1 MIEILLSP
9 FEFEFMNMALV
20 ITLILS
26 LPCAMLSAFLVL
38 KGWSLL
44 GDAMSHA
51 VFPGVVLAWWI
62 GFPFAIGAFIAGM
75 LCALATGFI
84 SQNSRIKP
92 NTVMGIVFS
101 GMFGAGLVLYLKLK
115 PEVHLDHILFGDM
128 LGIGLADIAQ
138 TAAIALLVVL
148 VLSVKWRDLLLHAF
162 DPQQA
167 RACGINANLMHYGL
181 LCLIALTI
189 VAALKSVGVI
199 LSIAMLIAPG
209 AIALLLARRFLQVM
223 LLAALIAILTGF
235 CGVYASFFLDSAPG
249 PTIVVLYSL
258 SFVVTFVSVSWRERA
273 NGRGSVAVEESSGR

>member
-9 FEFEFMNMALV
+9 FEFEFMNMALI

-92 NTVMGIVFS
+92 DTVMGIVFS

-128 LGIGLADIAQ
+128 LGIGWADIAQ
-138 TAAIALLVVL
+138 TATIALLVVL

-258 SFVVTFVSVSWRERA
+258 LFVVTFVSVSWRERA
-273 NGRGSVAVEESSGR
+273 NRRGLAAIK

>member
-9 FEFEFMNMALV
+9 FEFEFMNMALI

-92 NTVMGIVFS
+92 DTVMGIVFS

-128 LGIGLADIAQ
+128 LSIGWADIAQ

-258 SFVVTFVSVSWRERA
+258 LFVVTFVSVSWRERA
-273 NGRGSVAVEESSGR
+273 NGRGLAAIK

>member
-1 MIEILLSP
+1 MSEILLSP
-9 FEFEFMNMALV
+9 FEFEFMNMALI

-75 LCALATGFI
+75 LCAIATGFI

-92 NTVMGIVFS
+92 DTVMGIVFS

-128 LGIGLADIAQ
+128 LGIGWEDIAQ
-138 TAAIALLVVL
+138 TAAIALLIVL

-167 RACGINANLMHYGL
+167 RACGINGNLMHYGL

-258 SFVVTFVSVSWRERA
+258 LFVVTFVGVSWRERA
-273 NGRGSVAVEESSGR
+273 NRNGSATVEMSSGR

>member
-1 MIEILLSP
+1 MSEILLSP
-9 FEFEFMNMALV
+9 FQFEFMNMALI
-20 ITLILS
+20 ITLLLS

-62 GFPFAIGAFIAGM
+62 GLPYAIGAFIAGM

-92 NTVMGIVFS
+92 DTVMGIVFS

-128 LGIGLADIAQ
+128 LGIAWSDIAQ
-138 TAAIALLVVL
+138 TAAIALLVVVL
-148 VLSVKWRDLLLHAF
+148 LSVKWRDLLLHAF

-167 RACGINANLMHYGL
+167 RACGINGNLMHYGL

-223 LLAALIAILTGF
+223 LLAVLIAVVTGV

-258 SFVVTFVSVSWRERA
+258 MFVVTFVVVSWRDR
-273 NGRGSVAVEESSGR
+273 RVARCA

>member
-1 MIEILLSP
+1 MSELLLSP
-9 FEFEFMNMALV
+9 FRFEFMNMALI

-51 VFPGVVLAWWI
+51 VFPGVVLAWWM
-62 GFPFAIGAFIAGM
+62 GLPYAIGAFIAGM
-75 LCALATGFI
+75 LCAVSTGYI

-92 NTVMGIVFS
+92 DTVMGIVFS
-101 GMFGAGLVLYLKLK
+101 GMFGAGLVLYLKLQ

-128 LGIGLADIAQ
+128 LGIAWSDIVQ
-138 TAAIALLVVL
+138 TALIALLVVA
-148 VLSVKWRDLLLHAF
+148 VLTVKWRDVLLHAF

-167 RACGINANLMHYGL
+167 RVSGINGNMMHYGL

-209 AIALLLARRFLQVM
+209 AIALLLARRFAQVM
-223 LLAALIAILTGF
+223 LLAAAMALITGF
-235 CGVYASFFLDSAPG
+235 TGVYAAFFLDSAPG

-258 SFVVTFVSVSWRERA
+258 LFIAAFIWSTLRDR
-273 NGRGSVAVEESSGR
+273 RRLHMP

>member
-1 MIEILLSP
+1 MSEILLSP
-9 FEFEFMNMALV
+9 FQFEFMNMALI
-20 ITLILS
+20 ITLLLS

-62 GFPFAIGAFIAGM
+62 GLPYAIGAFIAGM

-92 NTVMGIVFS
+92 DTVMGIVFS

-128 LGIGLADIAQ
+128 LGIAWADIAQ
-138 TAAIALLVVL
+138 TAAIALLVV
-148 VLSVKWRDLLLHAF
+148 VLLSLKWRDLLLHAF

-167 RACGINANLMHYGL
+167 RACGINGNLMHYGL

-209 AIALLLARRFLQVM
+209 AIALLLARRFLLVM
-223 LLAALIAILTGF
+223 LLAVLIAVVTGV

-258 SFVVTFVSVSWRERA
+258 LFVVTFVGVSWRDR
-273 NGRGSVAVEESSGR
+273 RVARCA

>member
-9 FEFEFMNMALV
+9 FEFEFMNMALI

-92 NTVMGIVFS
+92 DTVMGIVFS

-128 LGIGLADIAQ
+128 LGIGWADIAQ

-167 RACGINANLMHYGL
+167 RACGINANVMHYGL

-209 AIALLLARRFLQVM
+209 AISLLLARRFLQVM

-258 SFVVTFVSVSWRERA
+258 LFVVTFVSVSWRERA
-273 NGRGSVAVEESSGR
+273 NGRGLAAIK

>member
-9 FEFEFMNMALV
+9 FEFEFMNMALI

-75 LCALATGFI
+75 LCALANGFI

-92 NTVMGIVFS
+92 DTVMGIVFS

-128 LGIGLADIAQ
+128 LGIGWADIAQ

-167 RACGINANLMHYGL
+167 RACGINANVMHYGL

-258 SFVVTFVSVSWRERA
+258 LFVVTFVSVSWRERA
-273 NGRGSVAVEESSGR
+273 NGRGLAAIK

>member
-9 FEFEFMNMALV
+9 FEFEFMNMALI

-92 NTVMGIVFS
+92 DTVMGIVFS

-128 LGIGLADIAQ
+128 LGIGWADIAQ

-167 RACGINANLMHYGL
+167 RACGINANVMHYGL

-258 SFVVTFVSVSWRERA
+258 LFVVTFVSVSWRESA
-273 NGRGSVAVEESSGR
+273 NRRGLAAIK

>member
-1 MIEILLSP
+1 MIELLLSP
-9 FEFEFMNMALV
+9 FQFEFMNMALV
-20 ITLILS
+20 VTLMLS

-51 VFPGVVLAWWI
+51 VFPGVVLAWWV
-62 GFPFAIGAFIAGM
+62 GLPYAIGAFIAGM

-92 NTVMGIVFS
+92 DTVMGIVFS

-128 LGIGLADIAQ
+128 LGIGWADIAQ
-138 TAAIALLVVL
+138 TAVIALLVVL

-167 RACGINANLMHYGL
+167 RACGINGNLMHYGL

-223 LLAALIAILTGF
+223 LLAALIAILTGL

-258 SFVVTFVSVSWRERA
+258 LFVVTFVSVSWRDSENR
-273 NGRGSVAVEESSGR
+273 RGTVAVK